1 MTFNTIFIKIKVEFQ
16 NQERMWAMAYKSRT
30 KSSQLLIL
38 KSLNIR
44 MNLSDNESQQYSNL
58 EKGYEGEL
66 IFDTF
71 TEKLQCECLILNDLL
86 LKMNSTIFQIDS
98 LIITSEAIYFYEVKN
113 YEGDYYYESD
123 RIYKNSKFEIIN
135 PINQLNRS
143 ESLLR
148 QLLHSLGFNLP
159 INTSVV
165 FINPEFTLY
174 QSPLNKPFIFPTQVN
189 RYLNKLNKISL
200 KLNEKHKML
209 ADKLVEL
216 HIKDSPFQ
224 QLPSYNYDQLRKGM
238 TCVEC
243 DSFAIFVQGHKCI
256 CKGCG
261 HKELAETTIM
271 QSVKEFKLLFPN
283 QKITTNLI
291 YDWCKVVK
299 SKKRIR
305 RILEKNYKKVG
316 VHQWS
321 FYQ

>member
-1 MTFNTIFIKIKVEFQ
+1 
-16 NQERMWAMAYKSRT
+16 MAYKSRT
-30 KSSQLLIL
+30 KSSRLLIL

-44 MNLSDNESQQYSNL
+44 MNLSDNESQQYFNL
-58 EKGYEGEL
+58 EKGYEGEG

-86 LKMNSTIFQIDS
+86 LKMNGSLFQIDS

-123 RIYKNSKFEIIN
+123 RIYKNPKFEIIN
-135 PINQLNRS
+135 PINQLSRS

-148 QLLHSLGFNLP
+148 QLLHNLGFNLP
-159 INTSVV
+159 INASVV

-216 HIKDSPFQ
+216 HIEDSPFQ
-224 QLPSYNYDQLRKGM
+224 QLPPYDYDQLRKGM
-238 TCVEC
+238 TCVKC
-243 DSFAIFVQGHKCI
+243 DSFAIYVQGHKCI

-271 QSVKEFKLLFPN
+271 QSVEELKLLFPK